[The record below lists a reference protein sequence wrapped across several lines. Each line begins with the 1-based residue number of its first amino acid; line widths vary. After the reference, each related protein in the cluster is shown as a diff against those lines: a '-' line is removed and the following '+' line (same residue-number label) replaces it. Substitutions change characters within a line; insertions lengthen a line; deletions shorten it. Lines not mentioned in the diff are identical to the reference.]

1 MRRLSVVMPNYNYE
15 AFVGAAI
22 DSALAVDWPDVEVIV
37 VDDGST
43 DGSRAIIE
51 GYGSRITAIF
61 QDNAGPRVA
70 CNTGFAASTGDVVIF
85 LDSDD
90 MLEPSIARELAAVWR
105 AGISKVQFPMLRI
118 DRDGE
123 PTGGVYPEFD
133 PVPSPEQVRSWMR
146 ATGAYPT
153 PPGSGNAY
161 ARTFLEQLF
170 PVGDRCGD
178 ATDSS
183 TLAAA
188 PFLGDVITLPT
199 PLVRYREHGG
209 NRSYLLAEGDRFR
222 KQLERAYQRHL
233 FALEVSGHE
242 EDGLRPLFRGRHLL
256 QLRVAHHRLHPHEQP
271 IPTDSGWRMT
281 RDALVSPLAPG
292 PEPAS
297 HRLLVAGWSLAVLAS
312 PRPWARRLVEARFRQ
327 GAADAV
333 RRRTPAGASRPAP
346 SA

>member
-15 AFVGAAI
+15 DFVGAAI
-22 DSALAVDWPDVEVIV
+22 ESALAVDWPDVEVIV

-51 GYGSRITAIF
+51 GFGSRITAIF
-61 QDNAGPRVA
+61 QDNSGPRVA
-70 CNTGFAASTGDVVIF
+70 CNAGYEASTGDVVIF

-90 MLEPSIARELAAVWR
+90 MVEPSIARELAAVWR
-105 AGISKVQFPMLRI
+105 EGISKVQFPMIRV

-123 PTGGVYPEFD
+123 PTGGVYPDLD
-133 PVPSPEQVRSWMR
+133 PAPSPEQVRTWMR

-161 ARTFLEQLF
+161 AREFLARLF

-188 PFLGDVITLPT
+188 PFLGDVVTLTT
-199 PLVRYREHGG
+199 PLVRYREHGA

-233 FALEVSGHE
+233 FALDISGHQ
-242 EDGLRPLFRGRHLL
+242 EDGMRPLFRGRHLL
-256 QLRVAHHRLHPHEQP
+256 QLRVAHHRLHPGERP
-271 IPTDSGWRMT
+271 IPGDSGWRMA
-281 RDALVSPLAPG
+281 RDACTSPFAPG
-292 PEPAS
+292 PESAT
-297 HRLLVAGWSLAVLAS
+297 HRLMVAAWSLAVLAS
-312 PRPWARRLVEARFRQ
+312 PRPLARRLIDARFRQ

-333 RRRTPAGASRPAP
+333 RRRTATHAARPAA